1 MSIDGSVR
9 VHGAAVVGRLRW
21 EFEQWQSEERVAPA
35 MRVAEETVQIKN
47 RLGLHLRAASTLAQ
61 AAAKFKSAVTVI
73 RGKDQASAR
82 SVTALIMLGAGKGTR
97 LRLRAEGDDAQAA
110 VAELSGLFNDGFG
123 EE

>member
-1 MSIDGSVR
+1 MGVRGVGVRGAGGAGYIRRHCSV
-9 VHGAAVVGRLRW
+9 
-21 EFEQWQSEERVAPA
+21 ERQDVN
-35 MRVAEETVQIKN
+35 VAEETVEIRN
-47 RLGLHLRAASTLAQ
+47 HLGLHLRAASTVAQ

>member
-1 MSIDGSVR
+1 MAVR
-9 VHGAAVVGRLRW
+9 
-21 EFEQWQSEERVAPA
+21 A
-35 MRVAEETVQIKN
+35 MRVRGAGGAGYARRHCRVERQDVNVAEETVEIKN
-47 RLGLHLRAASTLAQ
+47 HLGLHLRAASTLAQ

-73 RGKDQASAR
+73 RGKDQANAR